1 MTIRF
6 HGKETQHTI
15 NNDNLQG
22 PNFNDGHHVRVR
34 VLFRGPI
41 LFHDL
46 CHGLPPF
53 FWILALVR
61 RPLEGCRGAASQEG

>member
-1 MTIRF
+1 MAIRF

-15 NNDNLQG
+15 NSDILHG

-41 LFHDL
+41 LFH
-46 CHGLPPF
+46 GLSRGFLPF
-53 FWILALVR
+53 FWISALVR
-61 RPLEGCRGAASQEG
+61 RPLEGCRGVASQEG